1 MGQEQN
7 QGEPQVANP
16 QAASGDVGDLPPAP
30 AAVPTPAAVPVS
42 DPVADPKMVPLA
54 ALEDERRK
62 RQQYEQM
69 VNQILMQQTR
79 VPQAPAPQDDVL
91 SRLGVKPEDLYDEN
105 GLRRFTVGINN
116 LIQQQVQ
123 QGISQF
129 GTQQFLAEHPDFA
142 GVVGQSYGGQFVPS
156 PTFQAACAQDPYLQ
170 AAVNGLLASG
180 DTLGAMRL
188 AYDRASKAARPPQT
202 VNPSIQIPG
211 VTQQV
216 QRQVAPTSP
225 MSVGGGGAFAA
236 AGAVGR
242 MSDEEFARLDA
253 QAAGTPG
260 V

>member
-1 MGQEQN
+1 MDQEQD
-7 QGEPQVANP
+7 QGEPQVVIP
-16 QAASGDVGDLPPAP
+16 QAASGDPGDLPPAP
-30 AAVPTPAAVPVS
+30 AAA
-42 DPVADPKMVPLA
+42 PVAESIVDPKMVPLA

-69 VNQILMQQTR
+69 VNQILMQQAR
-79 VPQAPAPQDDVL
+79 APQAPAQDDVL
-91 SRLGVKPEDLYDEN
+91 TRLGVKPEDLYDEN
-105 GLRRFTVGINN
+105 GLRRFTTGINT

-156 PTFQAACAQDPYLQ
+156 PTFQAACGQDPYLQ

-180 DTLGAMRL
+180 DTLAAMRL
-188 AYDRASKAARPPQT
+188 AYDRASKAATPPQT
-202 VNPSIQIPG
+202 VNPSIHIPG

-216 QRQVAPTSP
+216 QRQIAPTSP
-225 MSVGGGGAFAA
+225 TSVGGGGAFAA

-242 MSDEEFARLDA
+242 MSDDEFARLDA
-253 QAAGTPG
+253 MAAGTPG
-260 V
+260 T